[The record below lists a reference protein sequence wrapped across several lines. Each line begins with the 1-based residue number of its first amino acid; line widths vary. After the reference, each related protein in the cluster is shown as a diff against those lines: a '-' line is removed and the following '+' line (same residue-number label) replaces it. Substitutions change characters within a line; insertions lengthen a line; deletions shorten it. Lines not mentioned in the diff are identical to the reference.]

1 MVLHVL
7 EVSTWYA
14 RDMKNLGLV
23 YAFLAYFIWGMAPLF
38 WRLMEHVPS
47 LEIVAHR
54 MVWSAIMVIIVII
67 VMGQWKQFR
76 ERLSSTRTLIRLLF
90 ASLLISANWG
100 VYIWAINNNYIV
112 EASMGYFINPL
123 LNVVLGVLIFKEK
136 LRLNQ
141 WLAVCLAFF
150 GVAYLIIIHGQIP
163 WIALM
168 LAFSFGGYAAVKKTI
183 GVPATHGLAV
193 ESGLVVLPALAFLFY
208 LSTQNQ
214 LEFGHDLSTDA
225 LLISGGA
232 FTLIPLLLFS
242 AAAKRL
248 SFTVLG
254 MTQYLGPTL
263 QLLIGVF
270 VFHEG
275 FGTERQISFGLIWLG
290 LLFYSIDQLNHRR
303 KRKVA
308 EGTAGVVIKAE

>member
-76 ERLSSTRTLIRLLF
+76 ELLSSTRTLIRLLF

-123 LNVVLGVLIFKEK
+123 LNVVLGVLIF
-136 LRLNQ
+136 
-141 WLAVCLAFF
+141 
-150 GVAYLIIIHGQIP
+150 
-163 WIALM
+163 
-168 LAFSFGGYAAVKKTI
+168 
-183 GVPATHGLAV
+183 
-193 ESGLVVLPALAFLFY
+193 
-208 LSTQNQ
+208 
-214 LEFGHDLSTDA
+214 
-225 LLISGGA
+225 
-232 FTLIPLLLFS
+232 
-242 AAAKRL
+242 
-248 SFTVLG
+248 
-254 MTQYLGPTL
+254 
-263 QLLIGVF
+263 
-270 VFHEG
+270 
-275 FGTERQISFGLIWLG
+275 
-290 LLFYSIDQLNHRR
+290 
-303 KRKVA
+303 
-308 EGTAGVVIKAE
+308 